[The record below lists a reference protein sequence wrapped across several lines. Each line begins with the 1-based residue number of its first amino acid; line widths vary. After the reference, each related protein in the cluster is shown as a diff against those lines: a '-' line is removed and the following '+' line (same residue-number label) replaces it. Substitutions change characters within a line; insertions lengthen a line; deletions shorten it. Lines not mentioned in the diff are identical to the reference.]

1 MASGKESTRQ
11 KIGNRMVII
20 GLLLMALMLAFG
32 LMCGAIAIVD
42 IARGDG
48 MTEAERAER
57 AALVAELVV
66 TERRYNALWD
76 AWEGNTLAMAP
87 YDVYQLI
94 YATKF
99 AIVAC
104 EELLADYDRERI
116 ARNR

>member
-1 MASGKESTRQ
+1 
-11 KIGNRMVII
+11 MVII

-32 LMCGAIAIVD
+32 LMAMVIAMVD
-42 IARGDG
+42 IITGDDG
-48 MTEAERAER
+48 MTDAERAER

-76 AWEGNTLAMAP
+76 AWEGNTIAMAP
-87 YDVYQLI
+87 YDLYQLI